1 VLSVVLVFLKRC
13 EDESFNNLVNTNRSG
28 TIQSPSHW
36 INLLQKATL
45 QEPSCRLQIAE
56 NICPLVKCMCN
67 DMTRLFFKSNKHWK
81 EAMLSFVGLIYN
93 MIHSCTADNS
103 DKKIVYALIQN
114 EGLLRSII
122 QWGYWGQ
129 HRSDISKEL
138 RLLDVDM
145 CKDIARMGR
154 DAIATLIIDTD
165 NFLRGEDGEWTEDSE
180 AFLLMCGTTPIV
192 SKDYDPSCMVS
203 YAVQLIRHIKAEG
216 WSQEEIDILDYL
228 VGQGD
233 CVDKDVVNGMI
244 DLGLNY
250 CADEFEYA
258 TFVVAVSND
267 MVKTWIENGNSDASD
282 TRVAFAIRAGLV
294 EMCLDFIGRFGDH
307 ESFCI
312 DDVYK
317 LSFFS
322 YIESIFE
329 CIHTVS
335 LHQKTAKAIRSKRN
349 DIEEKLLHMDEKNDG
364 TSNNLI
370 CKKLFDMVRS
380 ILNINGSYCCR
391 CNKSLS
397 KTEVKQCNG
406 CGRMSYCSRAC
417 QREDWLNGHKLTCNK
432 PYKYDHI
439 GHFQGRFEPELPNN
453 ERDARK
459 MKELETNINMIQ
471 LKLFLDN
478 SETILS
484 QAKALNLPLYD
495 CVVDFD
501 LCKCPSTVRVVD
513 YREDFNVA
521 EERKG
526 FENSRS
532 KDNITCD
539 FYSRLITDN
548 GEYDEDGDIP
558 RLSIQRLFPHE
569 WLRKKSKSGPM

>member
-1 VLSVVLVFLKRC
+1 MGSSKRKKGQQRKAAKKDRVPKGNEIFIQQNDGRMIVHPENKKYILQLVQNGNAPTTQGLLAYDIPAADFSLKDSGVLSVVLVFLKRC

-28 TIQSPSHW
+28 TLQSPSHW

-45 QEPSCRLQIAE
+45 QKPSCRLQIAE
-56 NICPLVKCMCN
+56 NIGPLVKCMCN

-129 HRSDISKEL
+129 HRPDISKEL

-154 DAIATLIIDTD
+154 DAIATLITDTD
-165 NFLRGEDGEWTEDSE
+165 NFLRDEDGEWTEDSE
-180 AFLLMCGTTPIV
+180 SFLLMCGTTPIV
-192 SKDYDPSCMVS
+192 NKDYDPSCMVS
-203 YAVQLIRHIKAEG
+203 YAVQLIRHIKTEG
-216 WSQEEIDILDYL
+216 WNEDEIDSLDYL
-228 VGQGD
+228 VIGHGD
-233 CVDKDVVNGMI
+233 CVDKDVINGMI
-244 DLGLNY
+244 DLGLHY

-267 MVKTWIENGNSDASD
+267 MVMTWMENGKNYASD

-294 EMCLDFIGRFGDH
+294 EMCLNFIGHFGDH
-307 ESFCI
+307 ESFCK
-312 DDVYK
+312 DVAYK

-349 DIEEKLLHMDEKNDG
+349 DIEEKLLHMDENLN
-364 TSNNLI
+364 TPNNFR
-370 CKKLFDMVRS
+370 CTKLLDMVGS
-380 ILNINGSYCCR
+380 VLDLNGSYCCR

-406 CGRMSYCSRAC
+406 CGCMSYCSRAC

-432 PYKYDHI
+432 P
-439 GHFQGRFEPELPNN
+439 
-453 ERDARK
+453 
-459 MKELETNINMIQ
+459 
-471 LKLFLDN
+471 
-478 SETILS
+478 
-484 QAKALNLPLYD
+484 
-495 CVVDFD
+495 V
-501 LCKCPSTVRVVD
+501 
-513 YREDFNVA
+513 
-521 EERKG
+521 
-526 FENSRS
+526 
-532 KDNITCD
+532 
-539 FYSRLITDN
+539 
-548 GEYDEDGDIP
+548 
-558 RLSIQRLFPHE
+558 
-569 WLRKKSKSGPM
+569 